1 MFIINTT
8 QLVRMS
14 EEGGSINE
22 NTNLSNEEEV
32 SPTEQEAVPELES
45 ESEREKI
52 SPVTGE
58 GTGIVE
64 AATEEAMRGQDE
76 PLEPSTIE
84 QPQSELQ
91 VKPKKQ
97 SSKTIMRLQSSL
109 ADASNQIKKQ
119 TTQINKINQNLQ
131 SLQKQMKA
139 GERQTGTI
147 DQIRSQMN
155 KTQKQISQVYKIVQK
170 RSNSKLQSNQKGS
183 SNTRKIIRG
192 KERKIR

>member
-1 MFIINTT
+1 
-8 QLVRMS
+8 MS

-22 NTNLSNEEEV
+22 NTNLSGNEEEV
-32 SPTEQEAVPELES
+32 SPTEHEAVPNSAS
-45 ESEREKI
+45 ENEHKI
-52 SPVTGE
+52 VSPVTGE

-76 PLEPSTIE
+76 PLEPSVIE

-97 SSKTIMRLQSSL
+97 SSKTIMRIQSSL
-109 ADASNQIKKQ
+109 ADASNRIKKQ

-139 GERQTGTI
+139 GEKQTGI
-147 DQIRSQMN
+147 LNQIRSQMN
-155 KTQKQISQVYKIVQK
+155 KTQKQISQVYKIAQK
-170 RSNSKLQSNQKGS
+170 RSDNKLQSNKKVS
-183 SNTRKIIRG
+183 SNTRK
-192 KERKIR
+192 RKKNKVTRMRQSKS

>member
-1 MFIINTT
+1 
-8 QLVRMS
+8 MS

-22 NTNLSNEEEV
+22 NTNLSGNEEEV
-32 SPTEQEAVPELES
+32 SPTEQEAVPELAS
-45 ESEREKI
+45 ESEREII

-97 SSKTIMRLQSSL
+97 SSKTIMRIQSSL

-119 TTQINKINQNLQ
+119 TTQVNKINQNLQ

-170 RSNSKLQSNQKGS
+170 RSNNKLQSNKKVS
-183 SNTRKIIRG
+183 SNTRKRT
-192 KERKIR
+192 KNKVTRKRKSKS

>member
-1 MFIINTT
+1 
-8 QLVRMS
+8 MS

-22 NTNLSNEEEV
+22 NTNLSGNEEEV
-32 SPTEQEAVPELES
+32 SPTENEAIPKSAS
-45 ESEREKI
+45 ESENEI
-52 SPVTGE
+52 ASPVTGE

-97 SSKTIMRLQSSL
+97 SSKTIMRIQSSL
-109 ADASNQIKKQ
+109 ADASNRIKKQ

-139 GERQTGTI
+139 GEKQTGI
-147 DQIRSQMN
+147 LNQIRSQMN

-170 RSNSKLQSNQKGS
+170 RSNSKLQSNQKVS
-183 SNTRKIIRG
+183 SNTRK
-192 KERKIR
+192 RKKNKVTRRRQSKS

>member
-1 MFIINTT
+1 
-8 QLVRMS
+8 MS

-22 NTNLSNEEEV
+22 NTNLSGNEEEV
-32 SPTEQEAVPELES
+32 SPTEQEGVPELAS
-45 ESEREKI
+45 ESEHEII

-76 PLEPSTIE
+76 SLEPSNIE
-84 QPQSELQ
+84 QPKSELQ

-97 SSKTIMRLQSSL
+97 SSETIMRIQSSL
-109 ADASNQIKKQ
+109 ADASNRIKKQ

-139 GERQTGTI
+139 GEKQTGI
-147 DQIRSQMN
+147 ANQIRSQMN
-155 KTQKQISQVYKIVQK
+155 KTQKQISQVYKIAQK
-170 RSNSKLQSNQKGS
+170 RSDSKLQSKKKAY
-183 SNTRKIIRG
+183 SNTR
-192 KERKIR
+192 ERKKNKVTRMRHSKS

>member
-1 MFIINTT
+1 
-8 QLVRMS
+8 MS

-22 NTNLSNEEEV
+22 NTNLSGNEEEV
-32 SPTEQEAVPELES
+32 SPTEHEAVPKSAS
-45 ESEREKI
+45 EIEHEI
-52 SPVTGE
+52 VSPVTGE

-91 VKPKKQ
+91 VKPKKKQ
-97 SSKTIMRLQSSL
+97 SSETIMRIQSSL
-109 ADASNQIKKQ
+109 ADASNRIKKQ

-139 GERQTGTI
+139 GEK
-147 DQIRSQMN
+147 QIRSQMN
-155 KTQKQISQVYKIVQK
+155 KTQNQISQVYKIAQK
-170 RSNSKLQSNQKGS
+170 RSDSKLQSKKKVS
-183 SNTRKIIRG
+183 SNTRK
-192 KERKIR
+192 RKKNKVTRMRQSKS

>member
-1 MFIINTT
+1 
-8 QLVRMS
+8 MS
-14 EEGGSINE
+14 EEGESIKE
-22 NTNLSNEEEV
+22 NTNLSGNEEEV
-32 SPTEQEAVPELES
+32 SPTEQEAVPELAS
-45 ESEREKI
+45 ESEHETV

-58 GTGIVE
+58 RIGIVE

-97 SSKTIMRLQSSL
+97 SSKTVMRIQSSL
-109 ADASNQIKKQ
+109 ADASNRIKKQ

-139 GERQTGTI
+139 GEKQTGI
-147 DQIRSQMN
+147 VNQIRSQMN
-155 KTQKQISQVYKIVQK
+155 QTQKQISQVYKIVQK
-170 RSNSKLQSNQKGS
+170 RSNSKLQSNKKVS
-183 SNTRKIIRG
+183 SNTRK
-192 KERKIR
+192 RKKNKVTRMRQSKS

>member
-1 MFIINTT
+1 
-8 QLVRMS
+8 MS

-22 NTNLSNEEEV
+22 NTNLSGNEEEA
-32 SPTEQEAVPELES
+32 SPTEQEAVPELAS
-45 ESEREKI
+45 ESERETI
-52 SPVTGE
+52 SPVTGD

-97 SSKTIMRLQSSL
+97 FSKTIMKIQSSL
-109 ADASNQIKKQ
+109 ADASNRIKKQ

-139 GERQTGTI
+139 GERQTETI
-147 DQIRSQMN
+147 NQIRSQMN

-170 RSNSKLQSNQKGS
+170 RSNSKLQSNQKVS
-183 SNTRKIIRG
+183 SNTRK
-192 KERKIR
+192 RKKNKVTRMRQ

>member
-1 MFIINTT
+1 
-8 QLVRMS
+8 MS

-22 NTNLSNEEEV
+22 NTNLSGNEEEV

-97 SSKTIMRLQSSL
+97 SSKTIMRIQSSL
-109 ADASNQIKKQ
+109 ADASNRIKKQ

-170 RSNSKLQSNQKGS
+170 RSNSKLQSNQKVS

-192 KERKIR
+192 KEKNKVTRMRQ

>member
-1 MFIINTT
+1 
-8 QLVRMS
+8 MS

-22 NTNLSNEEEV
+22 NTNLSGNEEEV
-32 SPTEQEAVPELES
+32 SPTEQEAVPELAS
-45 ESEREKI
+45 ESEREI
-52 SPVTGE
+52 VSPVTGE

-76 PLEPSTIE
+76 LLEPSTFE
-84 QPQSELQ
+84 PPQSELQ

-97 SSKTIMRLQSSL
+97 SSKTIMRIQSSL
-109 ADASNQIKKQ
+109 ADASNRIEKQ

-147 DQIRSQMN
+147 NQIRSQMN
-155 KTQKQISQVYKIVQK
+155 KTQKQISRVYKIVQK
-170 RSNSKLQSNQKGS
+170 RSNSKLRSKVS
-183 SNTRKIIRG
+183 SNTRKR
-192 KERKIR
+192 KKIR

>member
-1 MFIINTT
+1 
-8 QLVRMS
+8 MS

-22 NTNLSNEEEV
+22 NTNLSGNEEEV
-32 SPTEQEAVPELES
+32 SPTEQEAVPELS
-45 ESEREKI
+45 SEREREII

-97 SSKTIMRLQSSL
+97 FSKTIMRIQSSL
-109 ADASNQIKKQ
+109 ADASNRIKKQ

-147 DQIRSQMN
+147 NQIRSQMN

-170 RSNSKLQSNQKGS
+170 RSNSKLQSNQKVS
-183 SNTRKIIRG
+183 SNTRN
-192 KERKIR
+192 RKKNKVTRMRQ

>member
-1 MFIINTT
+1 
-8 QLVRMS
+8 MS

-22 NTNLSNEEEV
+22 NTNLSDNEEEV
-32 SPTEQEAVPELES
+32 SPTEHEAVPKSAS
-45 ESEREKI
+45 EIEHEI
-52 SPVTGE
+52 VSPVTGE
-58 GTGIVE
+58 ETGIVE

-97 SSKTIMRLQSSL
+97 PSETIMRIQSSL
-109 ADASNQIKKQ
+109 ADASNRIKKQ

-139 GERQTGTI
+139 GEKQTGI
-147 DQIRSQMN
+147 ANQIRSQMN
-155 KTQKQISQVYKIVQK
+155 KTQKQISQVYKIAQK
-170 RSNSKLQSNQKGS
+170 RSDSKLQSKKKVS
-183 SNTRKIIRG
+183 SNTRK
-192 KERKIR
+192 RKKNKVTRMRQSKS

>member
-1 MFIINTT
+1 
-8 QLVRMS
+8 MS

-22 NTNLSNEEEV
+22 NTNLSGNEEEV
-32 SPTEQEAVPELES
+32 SPTEQEAVTELASES
-45 ESEREKI
+45 ESEI
-52 SPVTGE
+52 VSPVTGE
-58 GTGIVE
+58 GTGIE

-97 SSKTIMRLQSSL
+97 SSKTIMRIQSSL
-109 ADASNQIKKQ
+109 ADASNRIRKQ
-119 TTQINKINQNLQ
+119 TTQINKLNQNLQ

-147 DQIRSQMN
+147 NQIRSQMN
-155 KTQKQISQVYKIVQK
+155 KTQTQISQVYEIVQK
-170 RSNSKLQSNQKGS
+170 RSNSKLQSNQKVS
-183 SNTRKIIRG
+183 SNTRK
-192 KERKIR
+192 RKKSKVTR

>member
-1 MFIINTT
+1 
-8 QLVRMS
+8 MS

-22 NTNLSNEEEV
+22 NTNLSGNEEEV
-32 SPTEQEAVPELES
+32 SPTEHEAVPKSAS
-45 ESEREKI
+45 EIEHEI
-52 SPVTGE
+52 VSPVTGE

-97 SSKTIMRLQSSL
+97 FSKTIMKIQSSL
-109 ADASNQIKKQ
+109 ADASNRIKKQ

-139 GERQTGTI
+139 GEKQIGI
-147 DQIRSQMN
+147 ANQIRSQMN
-155 KTQKQISQVYKIVQK
+155 KTKNQISQVYKIAQK
-170 RSNSKLQSNQKGS
+170 RSDSKLQSKKKVS
-183 SNTRKIIRG
+183 SNTRK
-192 KERKIR
+192 RKKNKVTRMRQSKS

>member
-1 MFIINTT
+1 
-8 QLVRMS
+8 MS

-22 NTNLSNEEEV
+22 NTNLSGNEEEV
-32 SPTEQEAVPELES
+32 SPTEQGAIPELAS
-45 ESEREKI
+45 ESEREII

-76 PLEPSTIE
+76 PLEPSTFE

-97 SSKTIMRLQSSL
+97 SSKTIMRIQSSL
-109 ADASNQIKKQ
+109 ADASNRIEKQ

-147 DQIRSQMN
+147 NQIRSQMN
-155 KTQKQISQVYKIVQK
+155 KTQKQISRVYKIVQK
-170 RSNSKLQSNQKGS
+170 RSNSKLRSNKKVS
-183 SNTRKIIRG
+183 SNTRK
-192 KERKIR
+192 RKKNKVTIMRKSKS